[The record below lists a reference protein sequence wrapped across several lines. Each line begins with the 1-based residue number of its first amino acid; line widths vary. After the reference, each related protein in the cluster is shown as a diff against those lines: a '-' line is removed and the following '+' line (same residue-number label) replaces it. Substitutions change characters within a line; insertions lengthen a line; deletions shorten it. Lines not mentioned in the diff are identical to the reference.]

1 MHLYRSLVFV
11 PGVRE
16 NMIEKARAFEAD
28 VIVLDLEDSVPP
40 AEKERARQT
49 VRRAIPTLAALGHT
63 VHVRVNA
70 VGSGLARDDLA
81 AVVCP
86 ELSGVTLPKA
96 ESAQDIRDIDVLIR
110 EQELEH
116 DVKPGTL
123 ALIPTIES
131 ARGVLRCEEI
141 CRASTRLAA
150 ITLGADDYTADL
162 GVHRT
167 REGREL
173 DYARQVMAVCARAA
187 DILAL
192 DTPFADFRDE
202 EGLIREAEWVRSL
215 GFKGKYLI
223 HPGQIGPV
231 NRVFHPTE
239 EEVAYARRVVE
250 AFEEALARGEGAVQV
265 DGRMVDPPV
274 AKRAQA
280 LIELAEAID
289 ARERSRQPAGE
300 AGPLSG

>member
-1 MHLYRSLVFV
+1 MDLYRSLVFV
-11 PGVRE
+11 PGIRE
-16 NMIEKARAFEAD
+16 NMIEKARAFQAD

-40 AEKERARQT
+40 AEKEQARQI
-49 VRRAIPTLAALGHT
+49 VRRAIPMLVALGHT
-63 VHVRVNA
+63 VHVRVNS

-81 AVVCP
+81 AVTCA
-86 ELSGVTLPKA
+86 ELSGVTLPKT

-116 DVKPGTL
+116 DVRPGTL

-141 CRASTRLAA
+141 CRASTRLAG

-173 DYARQVMAVCARAA
+173 DYARNVMAVCARAA

-202 EGLIREAEWVRSL
+202 EGLVRESEWVRSL

-231 NRVFHPTE
+231 NSVFRPAE
-239 EEVAYARRVVE
+239 EEVAYARRIVQ
-250 AFEEALARGEGAVQV
+250 AFEDAVARGHGAVQV

-280 LIELAEAID
+280 LIELAEAIE
-289 ARERSRQPAGE
+289 AREQLRRPAE
-300 AGPLSG
+300 

>member
-1 MHLYRSLVFV
+1 LHLYRSLVFV
-11 PGVRE
+11 PGIRE
-16 NMIEKARAFEAD
+16 NMIEKARAFDAD

-40 AEKERARQT
+40 AEKEQARQI

-63 VHVRVNA
+63 VHVRVNP

-86 ELSGVTLPKA
+86 ELAGIVLPKA
-96 ESAQDIRDIDVLIR
+96 ESPQDVRDIDVLIR
-110 EQELEH
+110 EQELERG
-116 DVKPGTL
+116 VKPGTP
-123 ALIPTIES
+123 ALIATIES

-202 EGLIREAEWVRSL
+202 EGLIRESEWVRSL

-231 NRVFHPTE
+231 NRVFRPTE
-239 EEVAYARRVVE
+239 EEVAYARRVLD
-250 AFEEALARGEGAVQV
+250 AFEEAVARGHGAVQV

-280 LIELAEAID
+280 LIELAEAIE
-289 ARERSRQPAGE
+289 AHQGSRRPAG
-300 AGPLSG
+300 

>member
-1 MHLYRSLVFV
+1 MHLYRSLIFV
-11 PGVRE
+11 PGIRE
-16 NMIEKARAFEAD
+16 NMIEKARAFQAD
-28 VIVLDLEDSVPP
+28 IIVLDLEDSVPP
-40 AEKERARQT
+40 AEKEQARQI
-49 VRRAIPTLAALGHT
+49 VRRAVPMLAALGRT
-63 VHVRVNA
+63 VHVRVNS

-81 AVVCP
+81 AVTCA
-86 ELSGVTLPKA
+86 ELSGVTLPKT
-96 ESAQDIRDIDVLIR
+96 ESAQDVRDIDVLIR

-116 DVKPGTL
+116 DVRPGTL

-173 DYARQVMAVCARAA
+173 DHARNVMAVCARAA

-202 EGLIREAEWVRSL
+202 EGLIRESQWVRSL

-223 HPGQIGPV
+223 HPGQIEPV
-231 NRVFHPTE
+231 NNVFRPAE
-239 EEVAYARRVVE
+239 EEVAYARRVVQ
-250 AFEEALARGEGAVQV
+250 ALEEAVAGGHGAVQV

-280 LIELAEAID
+280 LIELAEAIE
-289 ARERSRQPAGE
+289 AREQLRPAAE
-300 AGPLSG
+300 

>member
-1 MHLYRSLVFV
+1 MPLRLYRSLIFV
-11 PGVRE
+11 PGIRE
-16 NMIEKARAFEAD
+16 NMIEKARSFDAD
-28 VIVLDLEDSVPP
+28 VIVLDLEDSVPT
-40 AEKERARQT
+40 AEKEQARQV
-49 VRRAIPTLAALGHT
+49 VRRAVPMMGTLGHT
-63 VHVRVNA
+63 VHVRVNP
-70 VGSGLARDDLA
+70 VSSGLARDDLA

-86 ELSGVTLPKA
+86 ELSGICLPKV
-96 ESAQDIRDIDVLIR
+96 ESAQDIRDVDVLIR
-110 EQELEH
+110 ERELEQG
-116 DVKPGTL
+116 VKPGTL
-123 ALIPTIES
+123 ALIPAIES

-141 CRASTRLAA
+141 CRASTRLTA

-187 DILAL
+187 DIQAL

-202 EGLIREAEWVRSL
+202 EGLIRESEWVRSL

-223 HPGQIGPV
+223 HPSQIGPV
-231 NRVFHPTE
+231 NRVFRPSE

-265 DGRMVDPPV
+265 DGRMVDAPV
-274 AKRAQA
+274 AKRARA
-280 LIELAEAID
+280 LIGLAEAIE
-289 ARERSRQPAGE
+289 ARERSRLPAG
-300 AGPLSG
+300 

>member
-1 MHLYRSLVFV
+1 LHLYRSLVFV
-11 PGVRE
+11 PGIRE
-16 NMIEKARAFEAD
+16 NMIEKARDFEAD

-40 AEKERARQT
+40 AEKQQARQI
-49 VRRAIPTLAALGHT
+49 VRRAIPMLAALGHT
-63 VHVRVNA
+63 VHVRVNS
-70 VGSGLARDDLA
+70 VGSGLAREDLA
-81 AVVCP
+81 AAVCA

-116 DVKPGTL
+116 GVRPGTL

-173 DYARQVMAVCARAA
+173 DHARNVMAVCARAA
-187 DILAL
+187 EILAL

-202 EGLIREAEWVRSL
+202 EGLVRESEWVRSI

-231 NRVFHPTE
+231 NRVFRPAE

-250 AFEEALARGEGAVQV
+250 AFEEAVARGHGAVQV

-274 AKRAQA
+274 AKRAQS
-280 LIELAEAID
+280 LIELAEAVD
-289 ARERSRQPAGE
+289 ARERSRRAPG
-300 AGPLSG
+300 

>member
-11 PGVRE
+11 PGIRE
-16 NMIEKARAFEAD
+16 SMIEKARGFEAD
-28 VIVLDLEDSVPP
+28 VIVLDLEDSVPS
-40 AEKERARQT
+40 AKKEEARQI

-63 VHVRVNA
+63 VHVRVNP
-70 VGSGLARDDLA
+70 VSSRLARDDLA

-86 ELSGVTLPKA
+86 ELSGIGVPKA
-96 ESAQDIRDIDVLIR
+96 ESPQDVRDVDVLIR
-110 EQELEH
+110 EQELENG
-116 DVKPGTL
+116 VKPGTL

-141 CRASTRLAA
+141 CGASTRLAA

-167 REGREL
+167 RDGREL
-173 DYARQVMAVCARAA
+173 DYARQVMTVCARAA
-187 DILAL
+187 GILAL

-202 EGLIREAEWVRSL
+202 EGLVRESEWVRSL

-223 HPGQIGPV
+223 HPAQIAPV
-231 NRVFHPTE
+231 NRVFRPTE
-239 EEVAYARRVVE
+239 EEMAYARRVVD
-250 AFEEALARGEGAVQV
+250 AFEEAVARGHGAVQV

-274 AKRAQA
+274 ARRARA
-280 LIELAEAID
+280 LIELAEAIET
-289 ARERSRQPAGE
+289 RERSRRTAGE
-300 AGPLSG
+300 AASPS

>member
-1 MHLYRSLVFV
+1 LHLYRSLVFV
-11 PGVRE
+11 PGIRE
-16 NMIEKARAFEAD
+16 NMIEKARGFQAD

-40 AEKERARQT
+40 AEKEGARQI
-49 VRRAIPTLAALGHT
+49 VRRAIPALAALGHT

-86 ELSGVTLPKA
+86 ELSGITLPKA

-110 EQELEH
+110 EQEMEH
-116 DVKPGTL
+116 GVKPGTL
-123 ALIPTIES
+123 GLIPTIES

-141 CRASTRLAA
+141 CQASTRLVA
-150 ITLGADDYTADL
+150 ITLGADDYTADM

-173 DYARQVMAVCARAA
+173 DYARQVIAVCARAS

-202 EGLIREAEWVRSL
+202 EGLVRESEWVRSL

-231 NRVFHPTE
+231 NRVFCPAE
-239 EEVAYARRVVE
+239 EEVSYARRVVE
-250 AFEEALARGEGAVQV
+250 AFEEALAKGEGAVQV
-265 DGRMVDPPV
+265 DGRMVDLPV
-274 AKRAQA
+274 AKRSRA
-280 LIELAEAID
+280 LIELAEAIE
-289 ARERSRQPAGE
+289 AREPPAG
-300 AGPLSG
+300 

>member
-1 MHLYRSLVFV
+1 LHLYRSLIFV
-11 PGVRE
+11 PGIRE
-16 NMIEKARAFEAD
+16 NMIEKARGFAAD

-40 AEKERARQT
+40 AEKEQARQI
-49 VRRAIPTLAALGHT
+49 VRRAIPTLAALGDT
-63 VHVRVNA
+63 VHVRVNP
-70 VGSGLARDDLA
+70 VGSGLARDDLT
-81 AVVCP
+81 AVACP
-86 ELSGVTLPKA
+86 ELSGICLPKV

-110 EQELEH
+110 EQEMERG
-116 DVKPGTL
+116 VKPGTL
-123 ALIPTIES
+123 ALIPAIES

-141 CRASTRLAA
+141 CRASTRLTA

-173 DYARQVMAVCARAA
+173 DYARQVMTVCARAT

-202 EGLIREAEWVRSL
+202 EGLMRESEWVRSL

-223 HPGQIGPV
+223 HPSQIGPV
-231 NRVFHPTE
+231 NRVFRPSE

-250 AFEEALARGEGAVQV
+250 AFEEAVARGHGAVQV

-274 AKRAQA
+274 AKRARA
-280 LIELAEAID
+280 LIELADAIQ
-289 ARERSRQPAGE
+289 ARERSRLPTG
-300 AGPLSG
+300 

>member
-1 MHLYRSLVFV
+1 MHLYRSLIFV
-11 PGVRE
+11 PGIRE
-16 NMIEKARAFEAD
+16 NMIDKARSFDAD

-40 AEKERARQT
+40 AEKEQARQV

-63 VHVRVNA
+63 VHVRVNP
-70 VGSGLARDDLA
+70 VGSGLTRDDLA

-86 ELSGVTLPKA
+86 ELSGICLPKV

-110 EQELEH
+110 EQEMEQG
-116 DVKPGTL
+116 VKPGTL
-123 ALIPTIES
+123 ALIPAVES

-141 CRASTRLAA
+141 CRASTRLTA

-187 DILAL
+187 DILTL

-202 EGLIREAEWVRSL
+202 EGLVRESEWVRSL

-223 HPGQIGPV
+223 HPSQIGPV
-231 NRVFHPTE
+231 NRVFRPSE
-239 EEVAYARRVVE
+239 EEVTYARRVVE

-265 DGRMVDPPV
+265 DGRMVDAPV
-274 AKRAQA
+274 AKRARA
-280 LIELAEAID
+280 LIGLAEAIE
-289 ARERSRQPAGE
+289 ARERSRLPAG
-300 AGPLSG
+300 

>member
-1 MHLYRSLVFV
+1 MGAPLPVYRSLIFV
-11 PGVRE
+11 PGIRE
-16 NMIEKARAFEAD
+16 NMIEKARGFAAD

-40 AEKERARQT
+40 AEKEQARQI
-49 VRRAIPTLAALGHT
+49 VRRAVPALAALGHT
-63 VHVRVNA
+63 VHVRVNP
-70 VGSGLARDDLA
+70 VGSGLVGDDLA

-86 ELSGVTLPKA
+86 ELSGVNLPKV
-96 ESAQDIRDIDVLIR
+96 ESAQDIRDIDVLMR
-110 EQELEH
+110 EQELERG
-116 DVKPGTL
+116 VKPGAA
-123 ALIPTIES
+123 ALIPAIES

-141 CRASTRLAA
+141 CRASTRLTAV
-150 ITLGADDYTADL
+150 TLGADDYTADL

-202 EGLIREAEWVRSL
+202 EGLVRESEWVRSL

-231 NRVFHPTE
+231 NRVFRPSE
-239 EEVAYARRVVE
+239 EEVAYARRIVE
-250 AFEEALARGEGAVQV
+250 AFEEAVAQGHAAVQV
-265 DGRMVDPPV
+265 EGRMVDTPV
-274 AKRAQA
+274 AKRARS
-280 LIELAEAID
+280 LIELAEAIE
-289 ARERSRQPAGE
+289 ARERSRPPAG
-300 AGPLSG
+300 

>member
-1 MHLYRSLVFV
+1 LHLYRSLIFV
-11 PGVRE
+11 PGIRE
-16 NMIEKARAFEAD
+16 NMIEKARSFDAD

-40 AEKERARQT
+40 AEKEQARQI
-49 VRRAIPTLAALGHT
+49 VRRAIPTLAALGHA
-63 VHVRVNA
+63 VHVRVNP
-70 VGSGLARDDLA
+70 VGGGLTRDDLA

-86 ELSGVTLPKA
+86 ELFGICLPKV

-110 EQELEH
+110 EQELEQG
-116 DVKPGTL
+116 VRPGTL
-123 ALIPTIES
+123 ALIPAIES
-131 ARGVLRCEEI
+131 AHGVLRCEEI
-141 CRASTRLAA
+141 CRASTRLTAVT
-150 ITLGADDYTADL
+150 IGADDYTADL

-202 EGLIREAEWVRSL
+202 EGLVLESEWVRSL

-223 HPGQIGPV
+223 HPSQIGPV
-231 NRVFHPTE
+231 NRVFRPSE
-239 EEVAYARRVVE
+239 EEVAYARRVVK
-250 AFEEALARGEGAVQV
+250 AFEEAVARGHGAVQV

-274 AKRAQA
+274 AKRARA
-280 LIELAEAID
+280 LIEQGEAIQ
-289 ARERSRQPAGE
+289 ARERSRLPSA
-300 AGPLSG
+300 

>member
-1 MHLYRSLVFV
+1 MPLRLYRSLIFV
-11 PGVRE
+11 PGIRE
-16 NMIEKARAFEAD
+16 NMIEKARSFDAD
-28 VIVLDLEDSVPP
+28 VIVLDLEDSVPT
-40 AEKERARQT
+40 AEKEQARQV
-49 VRRAIPTLAALGHT
+49 VRRAVPMMGTLGHT
-63 VHVRVNA
+63 VHVRVNP
-70 VGSGLARDDLA
+70 VSSGLARDDLA

-86 ELSGVTLPKA
+86 ELSGICLPKV
-96 ESAQDIRDIDVLIR
+96 ESAQDIRDVDVLIR
-110 EQELEH
+110 ERELEQG
-116 DVKPGTL
+116 VKPGTL
-123 ALIPTIES
+123 ALIPAIES

-141 CRASTRLAA
+141 CRASTRLTA

-173 DYARQVMAVCARAA
+173 DYARQVMTVCARAT

-202 EGLIREAEWVRSL
+202 EGLMRESEWVRSL

-223 HPGQIGPV
+223 HPSQIGPV
-231 NRVFHPTE
+231 NRVFRPSE

-250 AFEEALARGEGAVQV
+250 AFEEAVARGHGAVQV

-274 AKRAQA
+274 AKRARA
-280 LIELAEAID
+280 LIELADAIQ
-289 ARERSRQPAGE
+289 ARERSRLPTG
-300 AGPLSG
+300 

>member
-1 MHLYRSLVFV
+1 LNLHRSLVFV
-11 PGVRE
+11 PGIRE
-16 NMIEKARAFEAD
+16 NMIEKARGFNAD
-28 VIVLDLEDSVPP
+28 VTVLDLEDSVPP
-40 AEKERARQT
+40 AEKEQARQI
-49 VRRAIPTLAALGHT
+49 VRRAIPMLASLGHT
-63 VHVRVNA
+63 VHVRVNS

-86 ELSGVTLPKA
+86 ELSGICLPKA

-116 DVKPGTL
+116 GVKPGAL

-173 DYARQVMAVCARAA
+173 DYARQVMVVCARAA

-202 EGLIREAEWVRSL
+202 EGLIQESERVRSL

-223 HPGQIGPV
+223 HPSQIGPV
-231 NRVFHPTE
+231 NRVFRPTE
-239 EEVAYARRVVE
+239 EEVVYARRVVE
-250 AFEEALARGEGAVQV
+250 AFEEAVARGHAAVQV
-265 DGRMVDPPV
+265 DGRMVDTPV
-274 AKRAQA
+274 AKRARA
-280 LIELAEAID
+280 LIELAEAIA
-289 ARERSRQPAGE
+289 ARERSRP
-300 AGPLSG
+300 SVR

>member
-1 MHLYRSLVFV
+1 LHLYRSLIFV
-11 PGVRE
+11 PGIRE
-16 NMIEKARAFEAD
+16 NMIEKAQGFAAD

-40 AEKERARQT
+40 AEKEQARQI
-49 VRRAIPTLAALGHT
+49 VRRAVPTLAALGHT
-63 VHVRVNA
+63 VHVRVNPA
-70 VGSGLARDDLA
+70 GSGLARDDLA

-86 ELSGVTLPKA
+86 QLSGISLPKV

-110 EQELEH
+110 EQELAH
-116 DVKPGTL
+116 GVRAGTL
-123 ALIPTIES
+123 ALIPAIES

-141 CRASTRLAA
+141 CHASTRLTA

-192 DTPFADFRDE
+192 DTPFADLRDE
-202 EGLIREAEWVRSL
+202 EGLVRESEWVRSL

-223 HPGQIGPV
+223 HPSQIGPV
-231 NRVFHPTE
+231 NRVFRPSE
-239 EEVAYARRVVE
+239 DEVGYARRVVK
-250 AFEEALARGEGAVQV
+250 AFEGALARGEGAVQV
-265 DGRMVDPPV
+265 EGRMVDAPV

-280 LIELAEAID
+280 LIELAEAIE
-289 ARERSRQPAGE
+289 ARERSRLPAG
-300 AGPLSG
+300 

>member
-1 MHLYRSLVFV
+1 MALHLYRSLVFV
-11 PGVRE
+11 PGIRE
-16 NMIEKARAFEAD
+16 NMIEKARGFDAD

-40 AEKERARQT
+40 AEKEQARPI
-49 VRRAIPTLAALGHT
+49 VRRAIPALVALGHT
-63 VHVRVNA
+63 VHVRVSP
-70 VGSGLARDDLA
+70 VGSGLTRDDLA

-86 ELSGVTLPKA
+86 ELSGVCLPKVD
-96 ESAQDIRDIDVLIR
+96 SAQDIRDVDVLIR
-110 EQELEH
+110 EQELERG
-116 DVKPGTL
+116 VKPGSL

-141 CRASTRLAA
+141 CRASTRLTA

-202 EGLIREAEWVRSL
+202 EGLVRESEWVRSL
-215 GFKGKYLI
+215 GFRGKYLI

-231 NRVFHPTE
+231 NRVFRPSE

-250 AFEEALARGEGAVQV
+250 AFEEAVARGHAAVQV
-265 DGRMVDPPV
+265 DGRMVDTPV
-274 AKRAQA
+274 AKRARA
-280 LIELAEAID
+280 LIELAEAIE
-289 ARERSRQPAGE
+289 ARERSRPPTG
-300 AGPLSG
+300 

>member
-1 MHLYRSLVFV
+1 VNLYRSLVFV
-11 PGVRE
+11 PGIRE
-16 NMIEKARAFEAD
+16 NMIEKARGFAAD

-40 AEKERARQT
+40 AEKDQARLI
-49 VRRAIPTLAALGHT
+49 VRRAIPVLAGLGHT
-63 VHVRVNA
+63 VHVRVNP
-70 VGSGLARDDLA
+70 VDSGLARDDLA

-86 ELSGVTLPKA
+86 ELSGIGLPKA

-116 DVKPGTL
+116 GVKPGAL
-123 ALIPTIES
+123 ALIPAIES

-173 DYARQVMAVCARAA
+173 DYARQVMVVCARATG
-187 DILAL
+187 IVAL

-202 EGLIREAEWVRSL
+202 EGLLRESEWVRSL
-215 GFKGKYLI
+215 GLKGKYLI
-223 HPGQIGPV
+223 HPSQIEPV
-231 NRVFHPTE
+231 NRVFRPAE
-239 EEVAYARRVVE
+239 EEVAYARRVVA
-250 AFEEALARGEGAVQV
+250 AFEEEVARGHAAVQV
-265 DGRMVDPPV
+265 DGRMVDTPV
-274 AKRAQA
+274 AKRARA
-280 LIELAEAID
+280 LIELAEAIE
-289 ARERSRQPAGE
+289 AQERSRPSAR
-300 AGPLSG
+300 

>member
-1 MHLYRSLVFV
+1 MRLYRSLVFV
-11 PGVRE
+11 PGIRE
-16 NMIEKARAFEAD
+16 SMIEKARSFEAD

-40 AEKERARQT
+40 GEKEQARQIA
-49 VRRAIPTLAALGHT
+49 RRAIPALAALGHT
-63 VHVRVNA
+63 VHVRVNP
-70 VGSGLARDDLA
+70 VSSGLARDDLA

-116 DVKPGTL
+116 AVKPGAL

-192 DTPFADFRDE
+192 DTPFADFRDG
-202 EGLIREAEWVRSL
+202 EGLVREAEWVRSM

-231 NRVFHPTE
+231 NRAFRPAE
-239 EEVAYARRVVE
+239 EEVTYARRVVE
-250 AFEEALARGEGAVQV
+250 AFEEAVARGHGAVQV

-274 AKRAQA
+274 AKRARA
-280 LIELAEAID
+280 LIELAAAVES
-289 ARERSRQPAGE
+289 RERSRRPAE
-300 AGPLSG
+300 